1 MSTKTTE
8 LLRQALA
15 ISVEERADL
24 AGQLIESLDSPA
36 SGSSKAEWEAEIERR
51 MAEIDSGAV
60 KPVSMEEAFRQL
72 DSTLERPPA
81 IE

>member
-8 LLRQALA
+8 LVRQALA
-15 ISVEERADL
+15 LSVEERADL

-36 SGSSKAEWEAEIERR
+36 SGNSKAEWEAEIERR

-60 KPVSMEEAFRQL
+60 KPVSMEEAFRRL
-72 DSTLERPPA
+72 DSTLE
-81 IE
+81 

>member
-8 LLRQALA
+8 PLRQALVL
-15 ISVEERADL
+15 SVEERVDL

-36 SGSSKAEWEAEIERR
+36 PGSSKADWEAEIERR

-60 KPVSMEEAFRQL
+60 KPVSMEEVFRRL
-72 DSTLERPPA
+72 DSTLVRPPA